1 MGPKSH
7 LSQFGSPID
16 SLEERRRASS
26 PALCSELR
34 SRSSYALVSATILFS
49 RRLHERHEIFQW
61 HHTLNLE
68 LLSPRNE
75 NQPFFGILFGIGLA
89 TGNESDVS
97 KQFSQAGCSAACRAE
112 FFSSDDDGVSRGVV
126 EGVAAPIPD
135 SIGKMETR
143 AHRHTRRHRTPATLS
158 ERCLASSAS
167 HRARSPRSPRV
178 GPVPPRPRVRRRTPV
193 RHPLMDHSY

>member
-1 MGPKSH
+1 MPRRVSFPVDLERGAREGRKRANAALNSEMGPKSH

-49 RRLHERHEIFQW
+49 RRLRAKKDFSV

-68 LLSPRNE
+68 LISPPHRE
-75 NQPFFGILFGIGLA
+75 PTLFWHLFGICLA

-112 FFSSDDDGVSRGVV
+112 FFFSDDDGVSRGVV
-126 EGVAAPIPD
+126 EESLRQYQTV
-135 SIGKMETR
+135 
-143 AHRHTRRHRTPATLS
+143 S
-158 ERCLASSAS
+158 ERWRPGRTAT
-167 HRARSPRSPRV
+167 R
-178 GPVPPRPRVRRRTPV
+178 GGTEPPP
-193 RHPLMDHSY
+193 H